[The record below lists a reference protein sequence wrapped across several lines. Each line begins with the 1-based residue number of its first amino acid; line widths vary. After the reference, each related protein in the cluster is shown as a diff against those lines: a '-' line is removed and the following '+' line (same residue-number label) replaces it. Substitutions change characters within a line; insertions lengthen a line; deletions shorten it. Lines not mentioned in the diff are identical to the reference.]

1 MHQIKSNDLFLIL
14 ASLLFL
20 ISCNETATT
29 SEKNDKDTTQ
39 VATASDTTSMPA
51 YDPAMD
57 SYNMEGDAVKKI
69 KDTLGIKMYEIS
81 GKPGETFPLHTH
93 PDHIAYVLQG
103 GTVAL
108 FIKET
113 GRVDTISFPTGL
125 GLINGPL
132 SDSGKNIGKTT
143 IKMLV
148 ADIYR
153 PRNK

>member
-1 MHQIKSNDLFLIL
+1 MHQIKINHLFLVL

-20 ISCNETATT
+20 ISCNDTATT
-29 SEKNDKDTTQ
+29 SEKNHQDTTQ
-39 VATASDTTSMPA
+39 VSTARDTTSLSA
-51 YDPAMD
+51 YDPTMD
-57 SYNMEGDAVKKI
+57 SYNMGGVKKI

-108 FIKET
+108 FIKEI
-113 GRVDTISFPTGL
+113 GRVDTLSFPTGL

>member
-1 MHQIKSNDLFLIL
+1 MHQIKINHLFLVL

-20 ISCNETATT
+20 ISCNDTATT
-29 SEKNDKDTTQ
+29 SEKNHQDTTQ
-39 VATASDTTSMPA
+39 VSTASDTTSLSA
-51 YDPAMD
+51 YDPTMD
-57 SYNMEGDAVKKI
+57 SYNMGGVKKI

-108 FIKET
+108 FIKEI